1 MADRKSCDLCP
12 KTFSSASNL
21 NAHKQTHSGVNA
33 TSHLAKLFIWR
44 PTSWFTLG
52 RNRTSATSAIML
64 QYTQAIW
71 SDTKETILEKSLERN
86 QTNATSATTLQL
98 SQATWRD
105 TKGPLMGRSLTDA
118 QCASIPSLQLVTWKS
133 TWWGCIQEKSNWSA
147 TRAIAFALCMVSC
160 RATWSHTL
168 CRSPLSATDAAKLTS
183 IRGILQHIWE
193 FTWSESQHLHKTRLS
208 SHSIPEFTR
217 PRLALWF
224 LSIKF

>member
-105 TKGPLMGRSLTDA
+105 TKGPTLGRSLTDA

-133 TWWGCIQEKSNWSA
+133 TWWGCIQEKSHLSA
-147 TRAIAFALCMVSC
+147 TSAITFALCMVSC

-168 CRSPLSATDAAKLTS
+168 CNRCSKAYKHKRHLATHLRIHMIWFSASTQNKIILAQHS
-183 IRGILQHIWE
+183 GIHA
-193 FTWSESQHLHKTRLS
+193 T
-208 SHSIPEFTR
+208 
-217 PRLALWF
+217 
-224 LSIKF
+224 

>member
-1 MADRKSCDLCP
+1 MQL
-12 KTFSSASNL
+12 FSQSGFQS
-21 NAHKQTHSGVNA
+21 KRTHSETHWRETAQVQPAQFCYNTLKPSEA
-33 TSHLAKLFIWR
+33 TQKKPFWR
-44 PTSWFTLG
+44 KAWRET
-52 RNRTSATSAIML
+52 
-64 QYTQAIW
+64 TQMQPVR
-71 SDTKETILEKSLERN
+71 LHY
-86 QTNATSATTLQL
+86 
-98 SQATWRD
+98 TWRD
-105 TKGPLMGRSLTDA
+105 TKGPTLGRSLTDA

-133 TWWGCIQEKSNWSA
+133 TWWGCIQEKSHLSA
-147 TRAIAFALCMVSC
+147 TRAITFALCMVSC

-193 FTWSESQHLHKTRLS
+193 FTWSDSQHLHKTRLS